1 MLIMRNLNLINV
13 QSLTYSICKHVWVQK
28 ISLYQPQGGLLE
40 ILRGGEGALKTQN
53 FQINDE
59 ARGQGSG
66 GVQSKKK
73 NSMWGAWIVF
83 SRIAVQ

>member
-1 MLIMRNLNLINV
+1 MLIMRNLNLIDV

-40 ILRGGEGALKTQN
+40 IIRGGEGALKTQN
-53 FQINDE
+53 S
-59 ARGQGSG
+59 RSMVGQGPG
-66 GVQSKKK
+66 EWGVQSKKT
-73 NSMWGAWIVF
+73 SMWGAWIVF